1 MVHETVSLHR
11 PIFERNGTTAADVY
25 AYGIILHEIF
35 EQKGV
40 FFHGVDIQFSVKDII
55 MQVRPSLCG
64 LFLHVMVCP

>member
-1 MVHETVSLHR
+1 M
-11 PIFERNGTTAADVY
+11 AADVY
-25 AYGIILHEIF
+25 AYGIILNEIF